1 MCIAGLF
8 ISIIKLLLYI
18 KECIKR
24 IYIYLKLS
32 YIINIWSPPWEV
44 YRMARVVTCQF
55 NRIMVGHVS
64 IQILSVGGAAVIKA
78 YTEQLPPRGWGR
90 GIGSASKDQNPSQRI
105 KIYHDQ
111 GRKLIMLVTDHDDDA
126 PPPPRPRGVASS
138 MIRSKIIFSQ
148 LEIL

>member
-44 YRMARVVTCQF
+44 YRMARRLVTCPHHVVTCPHHGWSRV
-55 NRIMVGHVS
+55 NSNSVS
-64 IQILSVGGAAVIKA
+64 RRGSYKGLYRAIA
-78 YTEQLPPRGWGR
+78 PRGRGGR

-111 GRKLIMLVTDHDDDA
+111 GRELIMLVADHYDA
-126 PPPPRPRGVASS
+126 PPLPDPAG
-138 MIRSKIIFSQ
+138 
-148 LEIL
+148 